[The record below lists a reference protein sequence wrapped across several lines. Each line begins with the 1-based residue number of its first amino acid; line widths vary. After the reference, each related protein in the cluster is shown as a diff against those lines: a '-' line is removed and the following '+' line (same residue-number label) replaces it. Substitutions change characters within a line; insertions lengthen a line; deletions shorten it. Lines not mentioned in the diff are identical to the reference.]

1 MYKLDYLGDFLDITV
16 WNERQVKEEVE
27 LSLFADYSI
36 VYVCLMESTKN
47 YFTW

>member
-1 MYKLDYLGDFLDITV
+1 MQKLDYLGDFSEITAR
-16 WNERQVKEEVE
+16 NERQVKEEVK

-47 YFTW
+47 YFT